1 MSTPHDPAALEA
13 FVSRLEGAAAELRA
27 GDLEP
32 EQAATLLDACAQ
44 AAAQASS
51 ELERL
56 TRAAASEPA
65 PGQDRLV

>member
-1 MSTPHDPAALEA
+1 MSDGHDPAVLEGL
-13 FVSRLEGAAAELRA
+13 VGRLEQAAAQLRE
-27 GDLEP
+27 GELEP
-32 EQAATLLDACAQ
+32 EQAAAVVDACAQ
-44 AAAQASS
+44 HAAQASG